1 MTAIMDSQNKAPTP
15 VSAGASR
22 PGEVLVDLGLAGK
35 CRTDRILA
43 FMSDGSHPTRPEGLH
58 EQTLARLN
66 NLDAQVAAGFES
78 HPYSYP
84 RTHHARDVY
93 AAHPGDLTPGD
104 KWDEESYSLAGRVT
118 LMRHM
123 GKAAFADL
131 NDEFGKM
138 QLFFS
143 KNDTENFDPTK
154 KIDLGDII
162 GVRGHPFVTKT
173 GQLTLHVTSWQP
185 LVKSLHPLP
194 SKFHGL
200 QDEELRAR
208 RRYVDLMVN
217 PERREAFRIRSK
229 QIRFI
234 RNFLDHE
241 GFMEVEG
248 PTLQTVPGGTEAKPF
263 QTHHNALSHDFSLR
277 ISLELYLKRLLV
289 GGFEKVYE
297 IGRNYRNEGIDRTHN
312 PEFTMLEAYF
322 AYGDY
327 NDMMHLVERMLNG
340 LVKEITGSEQLTYQG
355 KTLDFSLPFK
365 RLDFV
370 TTLRERAGLDFDPLD
385 LEKLRAWSDQKHPE
399 WRKVPSYKLLDK
411 LSGEYI
417 EGDLQNPTFLMNMP
431 LAISPL
437 VKKHR
442 ERSGLSER
450 TDLFVGGFEL
460 APIYSELNDALDQRA
475 RFEAQTARREAGDD
489 EAHQQDED
497 FLLALEYGM
506 PPTAGM
512 GMGMDRLAM
521 LLTDSDSIRDV
532 LLFPL
537 LKPES
542 AEAQEPSAEE

>member
-1 MTAIMDSQNKAPTP
+1 MSEEGQTPAASTA
-15 VSAGASR
+15 
-22 PGEVLVDLGLAGK
+22 
-35 CRTDRILA
+35 RT
-43 FMSDGSHPTRPEGLH
+43 LH
-58 EQTLARLN
+58 EQTVSRLN
-66 NLDAQVAAGFES
+66 NQAAQVALGFEA
-78 HPYSYP
+78 HPYSYDQ
-84 RTHHARDVY
+84 THHTRDLL
-93 AAHPGDLTPGD
+93 AAHPADASGEGGKWEPGQS
-104 KWDEESYSLAGRVT
+104 WPDEQYSLAGRVT
-118 LMRHM
+118 LLRHM
-123 GKAAFADL
+123 GKAAFAEL
-131 NDEFGKM
+131 QDEWGHI
-138 QLFFS
+138 QVFFS
-143 KNDTENFDPTK
+143 RGDLDTFDATK
-154 KIDLGDII
+154 KIDLGDIV
-162 GVRGHPFVTKT
+162 GVKGYPFTTKT

-194 SKFHGL
+194 SKFGGL

-208 RRYVDLMVN
+208 RRYLDLIVN
-217 PERREAFRIRSK
+217 PERRTAFRTRSQAIRY
-229 QIRFI
+229 I
-234 RNFLDHE
+234 RNFLDSR

-248 PTLQTVPGGTEAKPF
+248 PTLQVVPGGTEATPF
-263 QTHHNALSHDFSLR
+263 TTHHKALGHDFSLR

-289 GGFEKVYE
+289 GGFERVYE

-327 NDMMHLVERMLNG
+327 EDMMRLVEEMLNG
-340 LVKEITGSEQLTYQG
+340 LVREVTGGQEAVTYG
-355 KTLDFSLPFK
+355 GRELNFALPFR

-370 TTLRERAGLDFDPLD
+370 TALKEKAGLDFDPLD
-385 LEKLRAWSDQKHPE
+385 LVKLRAWADEKHPE
-399 WRKVPSYKLLDK
+399 LKKVPDYKLLDK

-417 EGDLQNPTFLMNMP
+417 EPDLQDPTFLTNMP
-431 LAISPL
+431 LVISPL

-442 ERSGLSER
+442 SREGLSER
-450 TDLFVGGFEL
+450 ADLFVGGFEL
-460 APIYSELNDALDQRA
+460 APIYSELNDALDQRE

-537 LKPES
+537 LRPEAGKPQPQ
-542 AEAQEPSAEE
+542 AEGGEGADV

>member
-1 MTAIMDSQNKAPTP
+1 MTQSQPTH
-15 VSAGASR
+15 R
-22 PGEVLVDLGLAGK
+22 
-35 CRTDRILA
+35 
-43 FMSDGSHPTRPEGLH
+43 EGLH
-58 EQTLARLN
+58 EQTISRLN
-66 NLDAQVAAGFES
+66 NLQAQTEAGFEA

-84 RTHHARDVY
+84 QTHHTSDVLR
-93 AAHPGDLTPGD
+93 AHPQGEAGQLWQDVT
-104 KWDEESYSLAGRVT
+104 YSLAGRVT
-118 LMRHM
+118 LLRHM

-131 NDEFGKM
+131 QDESGKI
-138 QLFFS
+138 QVFFS
-143 KNDTENFDPTK
+143 KQDTEQFDATK

-162 GVRGHPFVTKT
+162 GVKGFPFVTKT
-173 GQLTLHVTSWQP
+173 GQLTLHVTEWQP

-208 RRYVDLMVN
+208 RRYLDLIVN
-217 PERREAFRIRSK
+217 PERREAFRIRS
-229 QIRFI
+229 QAIRYI
-234 RNFLDHE
+234 RNYLDSK

-248 PTLQTVPGGTEAKPF
+248 PTLQVVPGGTEAKPF
-263 QTHHNALSHDFSLR
+263 TTHHNQLGHEFSLR

-297 IGRNYRNEGIDRTHN
+297 IGRNYRNEGADRTHN

-327 NDMMHLVERMLNG
+327 EDMMKLVEELLHG
-340 LVKEITGSEQLTYQG
+340 LVQEVKGSTTIEYQG
-355 KTLDFSLPFK
+355 QTLDFNLPFK

-370 TTLRERAGLDFDPLD
+370 TTLKEQAKMDFDPLD
-385 LEKLRAWSDQKHPE
+385 LVQLRQWADVHHPE
-399 WRKVPSYKLLDK
+399 MKKVPDYKLLDK
-411 LSGEYI
+411 LGGEYV
-417 EGDLQNPTFLMNMP
+417 EPLCMNPTFLTNMP
-431 LAISPL
+431 LVISPL

-442 ERSGLSER
+442 SREGLSER
-450 TDLFVGGFEL
+450 ADLYIGGFEL
-460 APIYSELNDALDQRA
+460 APIYSELNDALDQRK

-537 LKPES
+537 LRPETGETAGQS
-542 AEAQEPSAEE
+542 EMEE

>member
-1 MTAIMDSQNKAPTP
+1 
-15 VSAGASR
+15 
-22 PGEVLVDLGLAGK
+22 
-35 CRTDRILA
+35 
-43 FMSDGSHPTRPEGLH
+43 MSDSPAPRPEGLH
-58 EQTLARLN
+58 EQTISRLN
-66 NLDAQVAAGFES
+66 NLDAQREAGFEA

-84 RTHHARDVY
+84 KTHHTREVLAQ
-93 AAHPGDLTPGD
+93 HTGELTPGD
-104 KWDEESYSLAGRVT
+104 KWEGETYALAGRVT

-131 NDEFGKM
+131 SDEHGTL

-143 KNDTENFDPTK
+143 KADTAQFDATK

-162 GVRGHPFVTKT
+162 GVKGHPFVTKT
-173 GQLTLHVTSWQP
+173 GQLTLHVTEWQP

-217 PERREAFRIRSK
+217 AESREVYRTRSRM
-229 QIRFI
+229 IRFI
-234 RNFLDHE
+234 RNFLDRRD
-241 GFMEVEG
+241 FMEVEG
-248 PTLQTVPGGTEAKPF
+248 PTLQVVPGGTEAKPF
-263 QTHHNALSHDFSLR
+263 KTFHNALGHEFSLR

-327 NDMMHLVERMLNG
+327 NDMMELVEQLLHD
-340 LVKEITGSEQLTYQG
+340 LVVELKGEPKLTYQG
-355 KTLDFSLPFK
+355 QELDFSLPFK

-370 TTLRERAGLDFDPLD
+370 STLKEQAGMDFDPLD
-385 LEKLRAWSDQKHPE
+385 LAKLREWSDIHHPE
-399 WRKVPSYKLLDK
+399 HRKTPDYKLLDK
-411 LSGEYI
+411 LGGEYV
-417 EGDLQNPTFLMNMP
+417 EPLCVNPTFLVDMP
-431 LAISPL
+431 LVISPL
-437 VKKHR
+437 VKGHR
-442 ERSGLSER
+442 EREGLAER
-450 TDLFVGGFEL
+450 ADLYVAGFEL

-475 RFEAQTARREAGDD
+475 RFENQTARRDAGDD

-521 LLTDSDSIRDV
+521 ILTDRDSIRDV

-537 LKPES
+537 LKPEGGQGQ
-542 AEAQEPSAEE
+542 AEAESEGQQ

>member
-1 MTAIMDSQNKAPTP
+1 MPEEASPQPQVQPQARPAP
-15 VSAGASR
+15 R
-22 PGEVLVDLGLAGK
+22 PQ
-35 CRTDRILA
+35 
-43 FMSDGSHPTRPEGLH
+43 GLH
-58 EQTLARLN
+58 EQTVARLN
-66 NLDAQVAAGFES
+66 NLDAQVAAGYEAY
-78 HPYSYP
+78 PYSYP
-84 RTHHARDVY
+84 KTHHTAQVLGE
-93 AAHPGDLTPGD
+93 HSGELTPGD
-104 KWDEESYSLAGRVT
+104 QWEQEIYALAGRVT
-118 LMRHM
+118 LLRHM

-131 NDEFGKM
+131 NDEAGKL

-143 KNDTENFDPTK
+143 KADTANFDPTK

-162 GVRGHPFVTKT
+162 GVKGFPFVTKT
-173 GQLTLHVTSWQP
+173 GQLTLHVTEWQP

-217 PERREAFRIRSK
+217 PERREAFRTRSRA
-229 QIRFI
+229 IRFI
-234 RNFLDHE
+234 RNFLDTQ

-248 PTLQTVPGGTEAKPF
+248 PTLQVVPGGTEAKPF

-289 GGFEKVYE
+289 GGFERVYE

-327 NDMMHLVERMLNG
+327 NDMMKLVETMLNG
-340 LVKEITGSEQLTYQG
+340 LVKEVTGGSEKLVYQG
-355 KTLDFSLPFK
+355 KELDFSLPFK
-365 RLDFV
+365 RLDFI
-370 TTLRERAGLDFDPLD
+370 TALKEQAKLEFDPLD
-385 LEKLRAWSDQKHPE
+385 LAKLREWSDQHHPE
-399 WRKVPSYKLLDK
+399 HRKTPDYKLLDK
-411 LSGEYI
+411 LGGEYV
-417 EGDLQNPTFLMNMP
+417 EPLLQHPTFLVDMP
-431 LAISPL
+431 LVISPL
-437 VKKHR
+437 VKVHR
-442 ERSGLSER
+442 GREGLAERA
-450 TDLFVGGFEL
+450 DLYVGGFEL

-475 RFEAQTARREAGDD
+475 RFEAQTARRDAGDD

-537 LKPES
+537 LKPEGGAGEHVEE
-542 AEAQEPSAEE
+542 AES

>member
-1 MTAIMDSQNKAPTP
+1 
-15 VSAGASR
+15 
-22 PGEVLVDLGLAGK
+22 
-35 CRTDRILA
+35 
-43 FMSDGSHPTRPEGLH
+43 MSDGSHPKRPANLH
-58 EQTLARLN
+58 EQTVARLN

-84 RTHHARDVY
+84 QSHHASDVY
-93 AAHPGDLTPGD
+93 AAHPGDLDAGQKWEAGQ
-104 KWDEESYSLAGRVT
+104 KWDAEEYVLAGRVT

-131 NDEFGKM
+131 NDETGKM

-143 KNDTENFDPTK
+143 KADTENFDPTK

-162 GVRGHPFVTKT
+162 GVKGHPFVTKT

-208 RRYVDLMVN
+208 RRYIDLMIN
-217 PERREAFRIRSK
+217 PERREGFRIRSQ

-234 RNFLDHE
+234 RNFLDAQ

-248 PTLQTVPGGTEAKPF
+248 PTLQVVAGGTEAKPF
-263 QTHHNALSHDFSLR
+263 KTFHNQLGHEFSLR

-297 IGRNYRNEGIDRTHN
+297 IGRNYRNEGVDRTHN

-327 NDMMHLVERMLNG
+327 NDMMRLVEQMLHG
-340 LVKEITGSEQLTYQG
+340 LVKEVKGDTTLTYQG
-355 KTLDFSLPFK
+355 KTVDFSLPFK

-370 TTLRERAGLDFDPLD
+370 TALKEKAGLDFDPTD
-385 LEKLRAWSDQKHPE
+385 LVKLREWTDSRHPE
-399 WRKVPSYKLLDK
+399 MRKVPDYKLLDK
-411 LSGEYI
+411 LFGEYV
-417 EGDLQNPTFLMNMP
+417 EHELVDPTFVVDVP

-442 ERSGLSER
+442 SRENLAERA
-450 TDLFVGGFEL
+450 DLFVAGFEL

-475 RFEAQTARREAGDD
+475 RFEAQTARRDAGDD
-489 EAHQQDED
+489 EAHEQDED

-542 AEAQEPSAEE
+542 VESAGESE

>member
-1 MTAIMDSQNKAPTP
+1 
-15 VSAGASR
+15 
-22 PGEVLVDLGLAGK
+22 
-35 CRTDRILA
+35 
-43 FMSDGSHPTRPEGLH
+43 MSDVSPIPRPEGLH
-58 EQTLARLN
+58 EQTVARLN
-66 NLDAQVAAGFES
+66 NLEAQVAAGFEA
-78 HPYSYP
+78 HPYRYP
-84 RTHHARDVY
+84 RTHHTRDVLE
-93 AAHPGDLTPGD
+93 AHSPETGGGALEAGQ
-104 KWDEESYSLAGRVT
+104 KWEGETYTLAGRVT

-131 NDEFGKM
+131 SDEHGTL

-143 KNDTENFDPTK
+143 KQDTGNFDPTK

-173 GQLTLHVTSWQP
+173 GQLTLHVTEWQP

-208 RRYVDLMVN
+208 RRYLDLMTSS
-217 PERREAFRIRSK
+217 ESREVYRTRSRML
-229 QIRFI
+229 RFI
-234 RNFLDHE
+234 RNFLDSRD
-241 GFMEVEG
+241 FMEVEG
-248 PTLQTVPGGTEAKPF
+248 PTLQVVPGGTEAKPF
-263 QTHHNALSHDFSLR
+263 KTFHNALSHEFSMR

-297 IGRNYRNEGIDRTHN
+297 IGRNYRNEGVDRTHN

-327 NDMMHLVERMLNG
+327 GDMMELVERMLHD
-340 LVKEITGSEQLTYQG
+340 LVVELKGEPKLTYQG
-355 KTLDFSLPFK
+355 RQLDFSLPFK

-370 TTLRERAGLDFDPLD
+370 TALKEQAKLDFDPLD
-385 LEKLRAWSDQKHPE
+385 LEKLRAWSDEHHPE
-399 WRKVPSYKLLDK
+399 HRKTPDYKLLDK
-411 LSGEYI
+411 LGGEYV
-417 EGDLQNPTFLMNMP
+417 EPLLQNPTFLVDMP
-431 LAISPL
+431 LVISPL
-437 VKKHR
+437 VKAHR
-442 ERSGLSER
+442 SRAGLAERA
-450 TDLFVGGFEL
+450 DLYVAGFEL

-489 EAHQQDED
+489 EAHEQDED

-521 LLTDSDSIRDV
+521 LVTDRDSIRDV

-537 LKPES
+537 LKPEGGS
-542 AEAQEPSAEE
+542 AGEKAANSEG

>member
-1 MTAIMDSQNKAPTP
+1 
-15 VSAGASR
+15 
-22 PGEVLVDLGLAGK
+22 
-35 CRTDRILA
+35 
-43 FMSDGSHPTRPEGLH
+43 MSDEGQQPAPQTSTPESSAPDYSQLH
-58 EQTLARLN
+58 EQTVSRLN
-66 NLDAQVAAGFES
+66 NLAAQVEAGFES
-78 HPYSYP
+78 HPYSYDQS
-84 RTHHARDVY
+84 HHSRDVL
-93 AAHPGDLTPGD
+93 AAHPAQNAEGKWEPGQE
-104 KWDEESYSLAGRVT
+104 WREESYSLAGRIT
-118 LMRHM
+118 LLRHM
-123 GKAAFADL
+123 GKAAFAEL
-131 NDEFGKM
+131 QDEWGSL
-138 QLFFS
+138 QVFFS
-143 KNDTENFDPTK
+143 KSDLESFAATK

-162 GVRGHPFVTKT
+162 GVRGYPFVTKT
-173 GQLTLHVTSWQP
+173 GQLTLHVTEWQP

-194 SKFHGL
+194 TKKGGL

-208 RRYVDLMVN
+208 RRYLDLIVN
-217 PERREAFRIRSK
+217 PERRSAFRTRSQAIRY
-229 QIRFI
+229 I
-234 RNFLDHE
+234 RNFLDSQ

-248 PTLQTVPGGTEAKPF
+248 PTLQVVPGGTEATPF
-263 QTHHNALSHDFSLR
+263 TTHHKALGHEFSLR

-289 GGFEKVYE
+289 GGFERVYE

-327 NDMMHLVERMLNG
+327 EDMMALVEQMLNG
-340 LVKEITGSEQLTYQG
+340 LVKEVTGGSEKITYQG
-355 KTLDFSLPFK
+355 RDLDFSLPFK

-370 TTLRERAGLDFDPLD
+370 TALREKAGLDFDPLD
-385 LEKLRAWSDQKHPE
+385 LEQLRAWADERHPE
-399 WRKVPSYKLLDK
+399 LRKVPSYKLLDK

-417 EGDLQNPTFLMNMP
+417 EPELQDPTFLVNMP
-431 LAISPL
+431 LVISPL

-442 ERSGLSER
+442 ERPGLSER
-450 TDLFVGGFEL
+450 ADLFVGGFEL

-537 LKPES
+537 LRPEAGKPAAQVEPEQ
-542 AEAQEPSAEE
+542 AEGEN

>member
-1 MTAIMDSQNKAPTP
+1 MSEEGQTPAASTA
-15 VSAGASR
+15 
-22 PGEVLVDLGLAGK
+22 
-35 CRTDRILA
+35 RT
-43 FMSDGSHPTRPEGLH
+43 LH
-58 EQTLARLN
+58 EQTVSRLN
-66 NLDAQVAAGFES
+66 NQAAQVALGFEA
-78 HPYSYP
+78 HPYSYDQ
-84 RTHHARDVY
+84 THHTRDLL
-93 AAHPGDLTPGD
+93 AAHPADASGEGGKWEPGQS
-104 KWDEESYSLAGRVT
+104 WPDEQYSLAGRVT
-118 LMRHM
+118 LLRHM
-123 GKAAFADL
+123 GKAAFAEL
-131 NDEFGKM
+131 QDEWGHI
-138 QLFFS
+138 QVFFS
-143 KNDTENFDPTK
+143 RGDLDTFDATK
-154 KIDLGDII
+154 KIDLGDIV
-162 GVRGHPFVTKT
+162 GVKGYPFTTKT

-194 SKFHGL
+194 SKFGGL

-208 RRYVDLMVN
+208 RRYLDLIVN
-217 PERREAFRIRSK
+217 PERRTAFRTRSQAIRY
-229 QIRFI
+229 I
-234 RNFLDHE
+234 RNFLDSR

-248 PTLQTVPGGTEAKPF
+248 PTLQVVPGGTEATPF
-263 QTHHNALSHDFSLR
+263 TTHHKALGHDFSLR

-289 GGFEKVYE
+289 GGFERVYE

-327 NDMMHLVERMLNG
+327 EDMMRLVEEMLNG
-340 LVKEITGSEQLTYQG
+340 LVREVTGGQETVTYG
-355 KTLDFSLPFK
+355 GRELNFALPFR

-370 TTLRERAGLDFDPLD
+370 TALKEKAGLDFDPLD
-385 LEKLRAWSDQKHPE
+385 LVKLRAWADEKHPE
-399 WRKVPSYKLLDK
+399 LKKVPDYKLLDK

-417 EGDLQNPTFLMNMP
+417 EPDLQDPTFLTNMP
-431 LAISPL
+431 LVISPL

-442 ERSGLSER
+442 SREGLSER
-450 TDLFVGGFEL
+450 ADLFVGGFEL
-460 APIYSELNDALDQRA
+460 APIYSELNDALDQRE

-537 LKPES
+537 LRPEAGKPQPQ
-542 AEAQEPSAEE
+542 AEGGEGADV